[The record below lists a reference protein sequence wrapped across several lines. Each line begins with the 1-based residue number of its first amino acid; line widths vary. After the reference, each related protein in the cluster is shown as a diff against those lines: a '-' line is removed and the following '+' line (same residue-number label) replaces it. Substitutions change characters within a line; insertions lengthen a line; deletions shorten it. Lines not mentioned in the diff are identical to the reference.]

1 MTKKLY
7 IGWVRSK
14 DGKGIVESR
23 PRKQIANAV
32 TTSPPGAFT
41 DPNDGLGNTT
51 PYVIYEFE

>member
-1 MTKKLY
+1 MTKKFY
-7 IGWVRSK
+7 IGWVRNK

-32 TTSPPGAFT
+32 TTLPPGAFP
-41 DPNDGLGNTT
+41 DPNDGLGNIT

>member
-1 MTKKLY
+1 MTKKFY
-7 IGWVRSK
+7 IGLVRNK
-14 DGKGIVESR
+14 DGKGIVKSR

-32 TTSPPGAFT
+32 TTLPPGGFP